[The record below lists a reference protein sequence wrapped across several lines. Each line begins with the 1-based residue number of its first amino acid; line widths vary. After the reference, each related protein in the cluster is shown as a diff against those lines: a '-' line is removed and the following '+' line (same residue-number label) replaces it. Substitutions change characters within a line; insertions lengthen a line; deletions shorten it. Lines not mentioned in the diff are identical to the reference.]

1 MDTEMGLA
9 HEARHKCAQF
19 RYLSPPRQG
28 VSWLTARLVRW
39 KDIHAWKV
47 GGGGRNGAIEKEWGD
62 E

>member
-19 RYLSPPRQG
+19 MYLSPPRQG

-47 GGGGRNGAIEKEWGD
+47 GWGRQAD
-62 E
+62 TQR